1 MAQAIIGGT
10 HVFTAL
16 FLDATNTPVAVT
28 SPTIEVLRFDTNG
41 SKVGLVSAGTAMV
54 IVPSETGRYQYAYDI
69 PDTLSRGTTLYAV
82 MQGLD
87 GGDILL
93 VESEVDLISE
103 GDAGPGLTA
112 RFVY

>member
-28 SPTIEVLRFDTNG
+28 SPTIEVLRFDDSGT
-41 SKVGLVSAGTAMV
+41 KATMVTAGTAMV
-54 IVPSETGRYQYAYDI
+54 AVAGDPGRYRYVFDI
-69 PDTLSRGTTLYAV
+69 PDTLTRGTTIYAV

-87 GGDILL
+87 GADILL
-93 VESEVDLISE
+93 VEDQVDLISE

-112 RFVY
+112 RFV

>member
-28 SPTIEVLRFDTNG
+28 SPTIEVLTFDDNG
-41 SKVGLVSAGTAMV
+41 SKVPLVVAGTAMI
-54 IVPSETGRYQYAYDI
+54 IVPSEVGRYQYTYSI
-69 PDTLSRGTTLYAV
+69 PDSLTRGTTLYAV

-87 GGDILL
+87 GADILL
-93 VESEVDLISE
+93 VEDEVDLISE
-103 GDAGPGLTA
+103 GDAGPGLVA
-112 RFVY
+112 HFVR